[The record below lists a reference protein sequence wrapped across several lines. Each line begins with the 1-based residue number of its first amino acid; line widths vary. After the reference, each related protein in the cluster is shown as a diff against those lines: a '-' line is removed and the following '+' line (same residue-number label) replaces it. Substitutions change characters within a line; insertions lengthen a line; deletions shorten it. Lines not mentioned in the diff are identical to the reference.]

1 MRTDSGSVVL
11 PGCPIPGSTEWAD
24 EIVERRI
31 KQGFVKK
38 QDEPKKAKS
47 KSKSAAKSKKEK
59 E

>member
-1 MRTDSGSVVL
+1 
-11 PGCPIPGSTEWAD
+11 

-38 QDEPKKAKS
+38 QDAPKKAKS